1 MSEASHFRGFDFT
14 GTDWGDTNRA
24 IAARIGADE
33 SLVAAARRY
42 FGMVVRERVNW
53 SDGIDWSLSNKE
65 LAQKYG
71 VSESTVSRQRGL
83 LGMGFGQIDWN
94 EADWNLTDREI
105 AARLGCTAM
114 AVGKA
119 RRRITGQ
126 SSRQRGRPKKAERA
140 TCVLKVTLEL
150 STMKKLED
158 LANRMGLPVE
168 KMAEWILASAD
179 YQMCLEERAR
189 LDAEYARMFA
199 YADCK
204 KNVESPGFLA
214 QEKS

>member
-14 GTDWGDTNRA
+14 GTDWGETNRA
-24 IAARIGADE
+24 IAARLGADE
-33 SLVAAARRY
+33 NLVAAARKH
-42 FGMVVRERVNW
+42 FGMVVRVRVDW
-53 SDGIDWSLSNKE
+53 SAGIDWSLSNKE

-94 EADWNLTDREI
+94 EADWNLTDLEI

-126 SSRQRGRPKKAERA
+126 SSRQRGRPKKAETSASRIVRVRLTDKEFSDLCA
-140 TCVLKVTLEL
+140 WAENADMTPEGAAALIVANAVKGE
-150 STMKKLED
+150 KDED
-158 LANRMGLPVE
+158 
-168 KMAEWILASAD
+168 
-179 YQMCLEERAR
+179 
-189 LDAEYARMFA
+189 
-199 YADCK
+199 
-204 KNVESPGFLA
+204 
-214 QEKS
+214 

>member
-33 SLVAAARRY
+33 NLVAAARRY

-71 VSESTVSRQRGL
+71 VSESTVSRQRTLAGC
-83 LGMGFGQIDWN
+83 GTGGIDWD

-105 AARLGCTAM
+105 AAQLGCSAA

-126 SSRQRGRPKKAERA
+126 SSRQRGRPKKTEATDSRVVRVRLTDKEFSDLCAWAENA
-140 TCVLKVTLEL
+140 DMTPEGAAALIVANAVKGEAELE
-150 STMKKLED
+150 K
-158 LANRMGLPVE
+158 
-168 KMAEWILASAD
+168 
-179 YQMCLEERAR
+179 
-189 LDAEYARMFA
+189 
-199 YADCK
+199 
-204 KNVESPGFLA
+204 
-214 QEKS
+214 